1 MKNPFKK
8 KGITQTVVNTLIGGA
23 GNVAADYVIANVE
36 QLATVDPMYINGGK
50 VLAGALIGSMS
61 RNKYV
66 HALADGMAVVGASAL
81 VSSLIDG
88 QATPAASG
96 LPYGTVGRVMAGDR
110 YFKTGRK
117 GNGFTVSSAF
127 VRN

>member
-1 MKNPFKK
+1 MKNPFKA
-8 KGITQTVVNTLIGGA
+8 KGLTQTMVSTLIGGA
-23 GNVAADYVIANVE
+23 GNVVADYIIGQIDQLANVD
-36 QLATVDPMYINGGK
+36 ANYINGGK
-50 VLAGALIGSMS
+50 IVAGALIGSMS

-88 QATPAASG
+88 TAAPASG
-96 LPYGTVGRVMAGDR
+96 LPRGTVGRVTAGDR
-110 YFKTGRK
+110 YFKRAGKK

-127 VRN
+127 VGK

>member
-8 KGITQTVVNTLIGGA
+8 KGIIQTVVNTLIGGA

-50 VLAGALIGSMS
+50 ILAGALIGSMS

-88 QATPAASG
+88 QTAASG
-96 LPYGTVGRVMAGDR
+96 LPRGTVGRVTAGDR
-110 YFKTGRK
+110 YFAKRG

-127 VRN
+127 VKK

>member
-1 MKNPFKK
+1 MKNPFNKN
-8 KGITQTVVNTLIGGA
+8 GITQTVVNTLIGGA

-50 VLAGALIGSMS
+50 ILAGALIGSMS

-81 VSSLIDG
+81 VSSLLAG
-88 QATPAASG
+88 QAASG
-96 LPYGTVGRVMAGDR
+96 LPRGTVGRVTAGDR
-110 YFKTGRK
+110 YFAKRG

-127 VRN
+127 VKK